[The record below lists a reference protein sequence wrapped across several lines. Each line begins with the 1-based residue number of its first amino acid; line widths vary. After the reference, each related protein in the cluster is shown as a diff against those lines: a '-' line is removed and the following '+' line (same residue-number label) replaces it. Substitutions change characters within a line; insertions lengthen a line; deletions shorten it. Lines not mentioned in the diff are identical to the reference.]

1 MIVRSKGI
9 VNGII
14 KDEYGSKGRQFTKN
28 GMPSFSLPLEIS
40 EEPKGTRSF
49 AIVMEDLDAIPVC
62 GFSWIHWT
70 VSDLQKDIL
79 EDNESVNGKFTQGVN
94 SYHSVAS
101 KLSKEEATGYGGPAP
116 PDREH
121 RYSIKVFALDTVL
134 KMKNGFYMNDL
145 YKEMEGHILAHG
157 VLTGLY
163 SPE

>member
-9 VNGII
+9 ANRII
-14 KDEYGSKGRQFTKN
+14 KDEYGSKGKQFTKN
-28 GMPSFSLPLEIS
+28 GMPSRSLPLEITG
-40 EEPKGTRSF
+40 EPEGTRSF

-70 VSDLQKDIL
+70 VADLTKNVL
-79 EDNESVNGKFTQGVN
+79 EDNESINGAFIQGVN

-101 KLSKEEATGYGGPAP
+101 DLSIEEATGYGGPAP

-121 RYSIKVFALDTVL
+121 EYIIRVFALDTVL
-134 KMKNGFYMNDL
+134 KMKNGFYLNDL
-145 YKEMEGHILAHG
+145 YKKMEGHVLAHA
-157 VLTGLY
+157 VLTCLY

>member
-9 VNGII
+9 ADRII
-14 KDEYGSKGRQFTKN
+14 RNEYGSKGKQFTKN
-28 GMPSFSLPLEIS
+28 GMPSFSLPLEIT

-70 VSDLQKDIL
+70 VADLQKNVL
-79 EDNESVNGKFTQGVN
+79 EDNESVNGRFTQGVN

-101 KLSKEEATGYGGPAP
+101 DLSTEEATGYGGPDP
-116 PDREH
+116 PDKEH
-121 RYSIKVFALDTVL
+121 EYTIRVFALNTVL
-134 KMKNGFYMNDL
+134 KMKNGFYLNDL
-145 YKEMEGHILAHG
+145 YREMNGHVLAHA